1 MKNNYKIVIVVASLT
16 TLAVVLG
23 GVSSTIIVH
32 VADANEKADS
42 QSEKDHVK
50 QADRTCEKEGYDGY
64 LGENGQGDCGYL
76 K

>member
-32 VADANEKADS
+32 AADANEKADS
-42 QSEKDHVK
+42 QSEKIMLSRLTGPVRKKVMMDISE
-50 QADRTCEKEGYDGY
+50 RTDKEIAAI
-64 LGENGQGDCGYL
+64 
-76 K
+76 